1 MSSKII
7 EVTINENQTI
17 EKYKNNVN
25 LGKIIKFDY
34 KHLVDD
40 KSFDEV
46 SYFRN

>member
-7 EVTINENQTI
+7 EVTINEIQTI
-17 EKYKNNVN
+17 EKYKNNEN
-25 LGKIIKFDY
+25 LGKSLKFDY

-46 SYFRN
+46 CYFRN